1 MASTPQNHTDIPAAD
16 ARSWLLV
23 SAAHSRHF
31 TETHAGAADAV
42 IYDLED
48 GVVPSARPTA
58 REALHLWFSR
68 GGTGWVRIN
77 PAESE
82 DWSRDLDALEATPGL
97 LGVMLAKC
105 ESAEHVTET
114 AARLPARTPVMALVE
129 SALGIERAYD
139 IASAQP
145 TFRIAFGSGD
155 FRRDTGAADLAPALS
170 YARGRLVVA
179 SRAAGLP
186 GPIDGPTLTTAE
198 DALTDALTVTRTMG
212 MSGKLCMHPG
222 QAPVI
227 NRALS
232 PTDTDIDWARQIID
246 RLGVDGARIENGS
259 DLPKLARARTISRL
273 ATVFAPAPMA

>member
-1 MASTPQNHTDIPAAD
+1 
-16 ARSWLLV
+16 
-23 SAAHSRHF
+23 
-31 TETHAGAADAV
+31 
-42 IYDLED
+42 
-48 GVVPSARPTA
+48 
-58 REALHLWFSR
+58 
-68 GGTGWVRIN
+68 
-77 PAESE
+77 
-82 DWSRDLDALEATPGL
+82 
-97 LGVMLAKC
+97 MLAKC

-145 TFRIAFGSGD
+145 TFRIAFGSND

-198 DALTDALTVTRTMG
+198 DPLTDALTVTRTMG

-259 DLPKLARARTISRL
+259 VLPKLARARTISRL

>member
-1 MASTPQNHTDIPAAD
+1 MASTSQNRTGIPAAD

-31 TETHAGAADAV
+31 TEAHTGAADAV

-68 GGTGWVRIN
+68 GGTGWVRVN
-77 PAESE
+77 PAGTK
-82 DWSRDLDALEATPGL
+82 DWSSDLDALEATPGL

-114 AARLPARTPVMALVE
+114 VARLPARTPVMALVE

-145 TFRIAFGSGD
+145 TSRLAFGSGD
-155 FRRDTGAADLAPALS
+155 FRRDTGAADLAPALA

-186 GPIDGPTLTTAE
+186 GPVDGPTLTTAE
-198 DALTDALTVTRTMG
+198 DELTDALTVTRTMG
-212 MSGKLCMHPG
+212 MPGKLCMHPE
-222 QAPVI
+222 QAPAI
-227 NRALS
+227 NHALS
-232 PTDTDIDWARQIID
+232 PTPIDIDWASEVID
-246 RLGVDGARIENGS
+246 QLGADGAGVRDGS
-259 DLPKLARARTISRL
+259 NLPKLARARAIHRL
-273 ATVFAPAPMA
+273 ATVFAHG

>member
-1 MASTPQNHTDIPAAD
+1 MAPMPPDHPVVPATD

-23 SAAHSRHF
+23 SAAHSRHLGD
-31 TETHAGAADAV
+31 TCTGVADAV

-48 GVVPSARPTA
+48 GVVPSARPAA
-58 REALHLWFSR
+58 REALYLWLTR

-77 PAESE
+77 PAGSE
-82 DWSRDLDALEATPGL
+82 DWNHDLDALDGAPGL

-105 ESAEHVTET
+105 ESAEQVTET
-114 AARLPARTPVMALVE
+114 FIRLPAGTPVLALVE

-139 IASAQP
+139 IASTES
-145 TFRIAFGSGD
+145 TFRLAFGSGD

-198 DALTDALTVTRTMG
+198 DALTDALAVSRTMG
-212 MSGKLCMHPG
+212 LSGKLCMHPE

-232 PTDTDIDWARQIID
+232 PTPTDIDWARDVID
-246 RLGVDGARIENGS
+246 QLGADGTRVRDGS
-259 DLPKLARARTISRL
+259 DIPQLARSRAIHRL
-273 ATVFAPAPMA
+273 ASVFARS